1 MLISY
6 LGCDRLI
13 NIIITIPSHASME
26 GALFSGPTQL
36 FVACSME
43 KQEEPGIFSS
53 TNQLLIQRLE
63 CMTVAPPLGRYMW

>member
-1 MLISY
+1 MPISY
-6 LGCDRLI
+6 LGCDGLI

-26 GALFSGPTQL
+26 GALFSGPTQP

-53 TNQLLIQRLE
+53 TNQLLIQCLE
-63 CMTVAPPLGRYMW
+63 LPPPSVPIFN